1 MPRTRVFVG
10 VSLDGFIAGP
20 NDELDWLS
28 GGNGADAIV
37 IGEIRLPRTL
47 LALAVGAALG
57 LAGAALQGLL
67 RNPLADPG
75 LTGAS
80 QGAALGAATVF
91 YFGLLPWAGA
101 FAPALAGL
109 CGAAI
114 ALVLMLALAG
124 SSGAGMVLL
133 AGLAISTLSGAL
145 LAAVLN
151 FAPNPYAMQE
161 LVFWLLGSV
170 SERGLEHLLLL
181 GPALLIGFGLIWGQR
196 TTRLEWAGI
205 LLGLIG
211 IGLLNLGSNLQASP
225 LGAVLI
231 IFAAAAWSFGSMWS
245 KNLKLPA
252 GPMASAVEM
261 LAGGVALLAGSLLSG
276 ERMVAAPTL
285 AGWGALAYLILFG
298 SIIAFS
304 SYLYLLKN
312 VRPAAA
318 TSYAYVNPVVA
329 VLLGIAFAGE
339 SIGLEEGL
347 AMLVIIGAV
356 VLIGLPQWRERKEEK
371 APADKALQQ
380 QTS

>member
-1 MPRTRVFVG
+1 MPARRVPLLLIG
-10 VSLDGFIAGP
+10 AFIALYLIWGSTYLAIRIGVESWPPLLMAGVRFVVAGALMYGFLRWRGVP
-20 NDELDWLS
+20 NPTRQEWKSAAAIGFLLLS
-28 GGNGADAIV
+28 CGNGGV
-37 IGEIRLPRTL
+37 TL
-47 LALAVGAALG
+47 AEDLGVASGVAALAV
-57 LAGAALQGLL
+57 
-67 RNPLADPG
+67 
-75 LTGAS
+75 
-80 QGAALGAATVF
+80 ATVPLF
-91 YFGLLPWAGA
+91 
-101 FAPALAGL
+101 
-109 CGAAI
+109 
-114 ALVLMLALAG
+114 
-124 SSGAGMVLL
+124 
-133 AGLAISTLSGAL
+133 AL
-145 LAAVLN
+145 L
-151 FAPNPYAMQE
+151 
-161 LVFWLLGSV
+161 
-170 SERGLEHLLLL
+170 
-181 GPALLIGFGLIWGQR
+181 FGLIWGQR

-329 VLLGIAFAGE
+329 VLLGIGFAGE
-339 SIGLEEGL
+339 RIGMEEGL
-347 AMLVIIGAV
+347 AMLVIISAV
-356 VLIGLPQWRERKEEK
+356 VLIGLPQWRERKEEQVRK
-371 APADKALQQ
+371 AEGLRE
-380 QTS
+380 QTN